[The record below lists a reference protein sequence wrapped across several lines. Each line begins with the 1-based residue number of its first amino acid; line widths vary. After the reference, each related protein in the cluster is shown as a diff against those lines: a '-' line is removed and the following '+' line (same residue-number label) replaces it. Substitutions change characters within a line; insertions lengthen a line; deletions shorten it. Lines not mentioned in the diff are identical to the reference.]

1 MDGPVGQGLTVVSED
16 FEEALDAFLGH
27 FHGVIVVLAPGDTVG
42 EGGDGDEK
50 TALRVK

>member
-1 MDGPVGQGLTVVSED
+1 MDDSVGQGLTVVSED

-42 EGGDGDEK
+42 QGGDGDDQ